1 MSNGSEST
9 EPGSSSADWG
19 SFYVE
24 LGETATSDDA
34 KHLISDTTRSTDE
47 LLTQARDLIKT
58 FQESDEFQNVPLWFL
73 KFNGCL
79 DKVFTAMLD
88 TASEC
93 GGDAGLRYVASAI
106 CTCQVGYQKSDLKTT
121 LQQMKTLGL
130 TWFAHL
136 LWLFKVS
143 SSYSRLPR
151 AAVASNIAQQAIPTR
166 RGTELDLSDAPS
178 SNRTRIMREQVLRR
192 QNYQCPVTG
201 VGQRDL
207 CGRAGHQRI
216 PTTTLCAPGD
226 LYTQYYDERTKNGSW
241 TK

>member
-106 CTCQVGYQKSDLKTT
+106 CTCEVGYRKSDLKTT
-121 LQQMKTLGL
+121 LQQMKTLGFM
-130 TWFAHL
+130 WFAHL
-136 LWLFKVS
+136 LWPFKVS

-166 RGTELDLSDAPS
+166 RETELDLSDAPS
-178 SNRTRIMREQVLRR
+178 SFAPPKLPMPRNW
-192 QNYQCPVTG
+192 
-201 VGQRDL
+201 RDL

-216 PTTTLCAPGD
+216 PTATLCAPGD
-226 LYTQYYDERTKNGSW
+226 LYAQYYDERTKNGSW